1 MQEEK
6 NVKKKGMKAELK
18 KVIWPTKKQ
27 TVKSTS
33 VTITFVLIISLVLI
47 FLNVVFSG
55 LNKLWINAIT
65 PGGNDIIIN
74 SQVSGEISGDNI
86 MTDISSV
93 EVSGEVISGEVLSG
107 E

>member
-1 MQEEK
+1 MQEDK
-6 NVKKKGMKAELK
+6 NVRKKGFLKGMRAELK
-18 KVIWPTKKQ
+18 KVIWPTGKQ

-47 FLNVVFSG
+47 VLNFAFNG

-65 PGGNDIIIN
+65 PESDNIIVNTQNSGETSGDNAIN
-74 SQVSGEISGDNI
+74 NILSGEISGEI
-86 MTDISSV
+86 
-93 EVSGEVISGEVLSG
+93 LSG